1 MKCSEILHIYQCQL
15 LMGLVLFTSFATFH
29 HQLKN
34 YGVSMFRASPPPPV
48 SHKSNA
54 FEIEMKSFLKWQ
66 SDLFADY
73 TLIRA
78 SRFML

>member
-1 MKCSEILHIYQCQL
+1 MKCSEILHVYQCQL
-15 LMGLVLFTSFATFH
+15 LIGLVLFTFFATFH

-34 YGVSMFRASPPPPV
+34 YGVSMFRASPPQV
-48 SHKSNA
+48 SHKHNA
-54 FEIEMKSFLKWQ
+54 FEIEMKPFLKWQ